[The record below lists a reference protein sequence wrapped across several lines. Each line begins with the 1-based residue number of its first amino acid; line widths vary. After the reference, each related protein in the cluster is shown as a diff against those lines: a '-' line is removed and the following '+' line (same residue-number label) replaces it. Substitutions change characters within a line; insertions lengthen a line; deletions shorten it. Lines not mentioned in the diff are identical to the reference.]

1 MVHISNKDNIGEII
15 ENNNITILYITAPWC
30 GPCKLLS
37 PTMEKL
43 SVDLGSSVFISKM
56 DADENM
62 DYVKSLNVRNVPTLI
77 FYQGGKEVERTT
89 GNKTIAQLEEIV
101 GKYTEIPSD
110 F

>member
-1 MVHISNKDNIGEII
+1 MVHISNKDNIGEFI
-15 ENNNITILYITAPWC
+15 EKNNITILYITAPWC
-30 GPCKLLS
+30 GPCKILS
-37 PTMEKL
+37 PTIEKL
-43 SVDLGSSVFISKM
+43 SIDLGTSVFIVKM

-89 GNKTIAQLEEIV
+89 GNKTIVQLEEIV

>member
-1 MVHISNKDNIGEII
+1 MVHIVNHEGIGEVL
-15 ENNNITILYITAPWC
+15 EKNSLTILYITAPWC

-43 SVDLGSSVFISKM
+43 SVDLGTSVFIAKM

-77 FYQGGKEVERTT
+77 FYQNGQEVERST
-89 GNKTIAQLEEIV
+89 GNRTKSQLEEIV
-101 GKYTEIPSD
+101 GKYVEIPSD

>member
-1 MVHISNKDNIGEII
+1 MVYSVNKDEIN
-15 ENNNITILYITAPWC
+15 EVVEKNNLVVLYITAPWC

-37 PTMEKL
+37 PTMDKL
-43 SVDLGSSVFISKM
+43 SIDFGTSVHIAKM

-77 FYQGGKEVERTT
+77 FYHNGQEVERST
-89 GNKTIAQLEEIV
+89 GNRTRSQLEETLN
-101 GKYTEIPSD
+101 KYVEISTD